1 MVVLTFIP
9 DPDGGAFCL
18 LRVVLNALGKKPCGE
33 IAFDAAS
40 HKINIELA
48 AFGCVTA
55 LDGGF
60 QILAYGGRQRLFS
73 ARAAA
78 SASSAAGRRTG
89 SLRFSRF
96 LRSTILVQMGQQQVL
111 GGDCPAL
118 QRQRM
123 KAYRYWLFLP
133 TLPWLSANHCIVF
146 LSFFFLTP
154 DVPMGYA
161 TS

>member
-1 MVVLTFIP
+1 MLPVRHQQGRLKWFFGGVGMLFDKLKLVVALVVLTFIP

-48 AFGCVTA
+48 AFGWMA
-55 LDGGF
+55 ARNGGF
-60 QILAYGGRQRLFS
+60 QFLAYGGRQRLFS

-89 SLRFSRF
+89 FLRFSRF
-96 LRSTILVQMGQQQVL
+96 LRSAILRA
-111 GGDCPAL
+111 C
-118 QRQRM
+118 
-123 KAYRYWLFLP
+123 
-133 TLPWLSANHCIVF
+133 SE
-146 LSFFFLTP
+146 S
-154 DVPMGYA
+154 
-161 TS
+161 S